1 MVAELGSTRTH
12 CTKKGLP
19 DLTPGGLLSY
29 ANDPRNND
37 CHATE
42 LLLWRCR
49 RLWRCCAR
57 RWGPRSCG
65 RGLGRVA
72 LVEQANNILRHVH
85 RIRREDYR
93 RSLPGTIEN
102 DGERVVAGVLAQHV
116 NHPAADAVHNLTLRF
131 VEIILC
137 VLRSPLERA
146 LELLA
151 LALQPR
157 FFIVAQRGLAGAQTR
172 LNILHLLLHVRKLSL
187 PGCKLRLQFRC
198 SLLPFRRAGDRY
210 LYVND
215 AYLTCYRGGRSA
227 ARLRPHRGNHQE
239 RRQGRNCKSHLHS
252 HSFKWIVVGMPVPG
266 TVPHITA
273 DTNRRL

>member
-57 RWGPRSCG
+57 RWGPRSCR

-72 LVEQANNILRHVH
+72 LVEQANNILRDVH
-85 RIRREDYR
+85 RIRSEDHR
-93 RSLPGTIEN
+93 RSLPGAVEN
-102 DGERVVAGVLAQHV
+102 DGERVVAGVFAQHV
-116 NHPAADAVHNLTLRF
+116 NHAAADAVHNLALRF
-131 VEIILC
+131 VEIILR

-146 LELLA
+146 LELFTFP
-151 LALQPR
+151 LQPR
-157 FFIVAQRGLAGAQTR
+157 FFIVAQRGLPGAQAR
-172 LNILHLLLHVRKLSL
+172 LDIFHLLLHVGKLGL
-187 PGCKLRLQFRC
+187 PGRELRLQFRRG
-198 SLLPFRRAGDRY
+198 LLPFRRAGDRY
-210 LYVND
+210 LYVYD
-215 AYLTCYRGGRSA
+215 AYFA
-227 ARLRPHRGNHQE
+227 
-239 RRQGRNCKSHLHS
+239 
-252 HSFKWIVVGMPVPG
+252 
-266 TVPHITA
+266 
-273 DTNRRL
+273 